1 MNFEGLAYGVVGGIL
16 SIIILGSFLK
26 MMNKK

>member
-1 MNFEGLAYGVVGGIL
+1 MNFEALAYGVVIGIL
-16 SIIILGSFLK
+16 SVIILGSFLK